1 MADPASAS
9 LSNCREYETEKDD
22 AMTEKYVQITM
33 ESYTHLAGL
42 EDQLKNIT
50 EQLLSAQAEMTA
62 KDNLVKQHARV
73 AEEAVSGW
81 EKAEAEALALKL
93 QLESLT
99 LSKLSAEEKA
109 LHLDGALKECM
120 KQIRNV
126 KEESE
131 QKLHDVVFA
140 KTKQWEKSKVELDAR
155 IIDFEQQ
162 LQKASA
168 ENSALSRSLQERS
181 SLLIKVSEEKCQAD
195 AQIEVLRSDIC
206 SCEREIN
213 SIRYELHVVSKELE
227 IRNEEK
233 NMSMRSA
240 EVANKQHLE
249 DVKKIAKLEVEC
261 QRLRGL
267 VRKKLPGPA
276 ALAQMKLEVENV
288 GRDNVE
294 SKLRKSSSKNS
305 SPSHVSQTEFSLG
318 NIQHFHKDNEFLKTR
333 LLAMEEEMKTLME
346 ALSSRNSELQAS
358 RNVCAK
364 QASKI
369 RSMENQM
376 LVLSQQKNPSKSS
389 IELRF
394 ENESNPPSLTS
405 ISEDGIDED
414 ESCSESWTT
423 ALISDLLHAKKEN
436 DGVQIKTSENS
447 SHLELMDDFL
457 EMEKLACL
465 STKRNVNMNIVNG
478 LKVKNVEA
486 TSLDFIVNQNDT
498 NKRKCIDATSLAT
511 ENALNEKNR
520 PLLKLKSS
528 ITSVFEPQAHELNF
542 KEVIENIGL
551 IIQDAHVE
559 LLKEANDLTDDL
571 AKQKESHKEAAK
583 DVVSMK
589 QDVNLCTIVYDQ
601 QLKDA
606 IFHIHEFVLSLRK
619 DAAEIEKSSNDVV
632 EVVKKIE
639 YFSASVDKLMCCE
652 ASLLDFILV
661 LSHILREVSNLGYKM
676 WTKGNERE
684 SNGSEYIDK
693 ETLSVN
699 EVNQHDT
706 LKECLSGDSLVP
718 HFSTNSEFEG
728 SISVGDA
735 MKTTLPA
742 LSLEEFQNLKLEKEK
757 VEMDLDK
764 CKEMLDQ
771 TNLTLVQTEEQLS
784 ELKSELASCQKLNSL
799 SETQLKCMA
808 ESYKLLESQKE
819 ELEARIGSLHS
830 KAETL
835 DNELQD
841 ERHRHQEDIAKC
853 KELQELLE
861 RGMKCSTCSFPSN
874 VDAAK
879 TQHEIDIASAA
890 GKLAECQETILLLGK
905 QLQAMRNTAEP
916 MDSSPKSRPRQGDAL
931 LEETDAGG
939 LTNRPIYGQRV
950 PHKEEP
956 TEQTNEDSPLNEYN
970 SQTSPYDS
978 ESSPFPKSPISSKHQ
993 KQKPYRS
1000 SSPSTE
1006 KYGRGF
1012 SRFFS
1017 KGKAEQ

>member
-1 MADPASAS
+1 MERRSWPWKKKTLEKTVAMADPASAS

-131 QKLHDVVFA
+131 QKLHDVVFT
-140 KTKQWEKSKVELDAR
+140 KTKQWEKSKVELEAR

-249 DVKKIAKLEVEC
+249 DVKKITKLEVEC

-288 GRDNVE
+288 GRDNGE

-478 LKVKNVEA
+478 LKAKNVEA

-511 ENALNEKNR
+511 ENALNEKNL

-571 AKQKESHKEAAK
+571 AKQKESHKEVAK

-589 QDVNLCTIVYDQ
+589 QDVNLCNIVYDQ

-684 SNGSEYIDK
+684 SN
-693 ETLSVN
+693 
-699 EVNQHDT
+699 
-706 LKECLSGDSLVP
+706 
-718 HFSTNSEFEG
+718 EFEG

-950 PHKEEP
+950 PYKEEP